1 MSTWWPTDPKFN
13 MLRKSKRPVTNSN
26 LDVPLEDKVEAIFI
40 KFITVKGYSTS
51 EASFRTLAFFRD
63 TEPKFDSRAVSKFI
77 SKIIDGVLWNL
88 IPLSLKNSYSLRG
101 FKALSLN
108 SFLVTAMVIK
118 IQKIPS
124 SPKPRNNHL
133 FPSHSCLLQ
142 CRRYRVVYKRSPLW
156 PLTGHP
162 AYAQWC
168 YLRFLWTKLE
178 YLLFFAFKT
187 SKLILKFWF

>member
-1 MSTWWPTDPKFN
+1 MSTWLPADPKFN
-13 MLRKSKRPVTNSN
+13 MSRKSKRRVTNSN
-26 LDVPLEDKVEAIFI
+26 LDVPLEDKVEATFT
-40 KFITVKGYSTS
+40 KFITVKGCNTS

-63 TEPKFDSRAVSKFI
+63 TEPKFDSRAISKFV

-88 IPLSLKNSYSLRG
+88 IPFLLKNSFSFRG
-101 FKALSLN
+101 FKALPLN
-108 SFLVTAMVIK
+108 SFLVTAIVIK

-124 SPKPRNNHL
+124 SPRPRNNHL

-142 CRRYRVVYKRSPLW
+142 CRRYRVVYKRWPLW
-156 PLTGHP
+156 PLTGHY

-178 YLLFFAFKT
+178 YLLFC
-187 SKLILKFWF
+187 I

>member
-1 MSTWWPTDPKFN
+1 MLTWWPTDPKFN
-13 MLRKSKRPVTNSN
+13 MLRKSKRRVTNSN

-63 TEPKFDSRAVSKFI
+63 TEPKFDSQAISKFV

-88 IPLSLKNSYSLRG
+88 IPFLLTNPHSFRG
-101 FKALSLN
+101 FKASPLI
-108 SFLVTAMVIK
+108 SFLVTAIAIK
-118 IQKIPS
+118 IQKISS
-124 SPKPRNNHL
+124 SPRPRHSHL

-142 CRRYRVVYKRSPLW
+142 CRRYHAVHKRWPLW
-156 PLTGHP
+156 SLNGHC

-168 YLRFLWTKLE
+168 Y
-178 YLLFFAFKT
+178 
-187 SKLILKFWF
+187 

>member
-1 MSTWWPTDPKFN
+1 MSTWWSADPKFI
-13 MLRKSKRPVTNSN
+13 MSRKSKRRVTNSN

-40 KFITVKGYSTS
+40 KFITVKRYSTS

-63 TEPKFDSRAVSKFI
+63 TEPKFDSRAISKFV

-101 FKALSLN
+101 FKALPLN
-108 SFLVTAMVIK
+108 SFLVTAIVIK

-124 SPKPRNNHL
+124 SPRPRDSHL

-142 CRRYRVVYKRSPLW
+142 CRRYHAVYKRWPLW
-156 PLTGHP
+156 PLNGHC
-162 AYAQWC
+162 AYAQ
-168 YLRFLWTKLE
+168 
-178 YLLFFAFKT
+178 
-187 SKLILKFWF
+187 